1 MKQVNL
7 NLQDA
12 PVGSPV
18 FHVVG
23 TDPDDAYT
31 SEGQIQYSFLRDST
45 DADTFNIGT
54 NCYLSH

>member
-1 MKQVNL
+1 M
-7 NLQDA
+7 
-12 PVGSPV
+12 

-31 SEGQIQYSFLRDST
+31 PEGQIQYSFLRDST

-54 NCYLSH
+54 NII